1 VLLLLTTTG
10 VYWSGLSGGF
20 LFDDYPNIVENHGVQ
35 PSDASL
41 PSLVRAALSSPS
53 SEFKRP
59 LASLS
64 FAANYLATGLD
75 PYWMKLTNLVIH
87 LLNGLL
93 VFLLAR
99 ALLVAASKRIA
110 AESAPTT
117 GSGDR
122 AGVTAALIAGAW
134 MLLPI
139 NLTAVVYVVQRM
151 ESMANLFVLLGLIGY
166 MAGRQRML
174 AARTGKEARIGLLLS
189 ISSLILGTVFGLL
202 AKETAVMLP
211 LYAFLVEWIVLNFR
225 APPAMAARSEV
236 DETRLAHRNKP
247 DYRVISL
254 FVVVLLLPLVIG
266 LAWLLPGLFHA
277 SQWSTRDFTMGTRLL
292 SEARIVA
299 DYVVWT
305 LFPTPGALSFYH
317 DDFSVSTGLL
327 APWTTLAGML
337 FIAGMAA
344 LMFWMRK
351 RRPLTALGIALF
363 LGCHLLTGT
372 VLPLELI
379 YEHRNYFASF
389 GLMLAIIPY
398 LAAPP
403 RSHVGAHPVHKGLPS
418 VVRDA
423 SAHEGE
429 GQSRTGCAPTETG
442 YPGES
447 QPFALPRY
455 TLLAGLLVSWAA
467 LTALTA
473 HAWGNP
479 LRLAEDLA
487 SRAPQSPRAQYELGR
502 TYIIYSHYK
511 PDSPFTRLA
520 YAPLEKSA
528 ALPNSSILPEQAL
541 IFMNARM
548 HLPLKDAWWDSMI
561 AKLKATKPGVQDE
574 SSLGALTQCARENNC
589 DLPANRMMEAFIA
602 ALSHP
607 GPRPR
612 LLATYG
618 DYAWNVLHDHDLGER
633 MTEEAVKAQ
642 PDEPAYR
649 ITMVRMLAAQGR
661 KTEAEDA
668 LRQLEALNIGG
679 RLDGSLD
686 ELRALLNLK

>member
-1 VLLLLTTTG
+1 MRASTRRLLPNLIFAAAILATIA

-20 LFDDYPNIVENHGVQ
+20 LFDDYPNIVENRGVQ
-35 PSDASL
+35 PPDASL

-75 PYWMKLTNLVIH
+75 PFWMKLTNLVIH

-99 ALLVAASKRIA
+99 ALLVVASKSIA
-110 AESAPTT
+110 AEAAPTEAAAT
-117 GSGDR
+117 GSGER
-122 AGVTAALIAGAW
+122 TGVTAALIAGAW

-174 AARTGKEARIGLLLS
+174 APRTSKGAGTGLLLC
-189 ISSLILGTVFGLL
+189 IFSLILGTVFGLL

-225 APPAMAARSEV
+225 APPAMAATSEAGR
-236 DETRLAHRNKP
+236 THPTHRNKP
-247 DYRVISL
+247 DYRIIGL
-254 FVVVLLLPLVIG
+254 FVVVLLLPLTIG
-266 LAWLLPGLFHA
+266 LVWLLPGLFHP
-277 SQWSTRDFTMGTRLL
+277 SQWSTRDFTMSTRLL

-337 FIAGMAA
+337 FLAGMAA

-389 GLMLAIIPY
+389 GLMLTIIPY

-403 RSHVGAHPVHKGLPS
+403 RPSVGATSVATAHDEHPV
-418 VVRDA
+418 
-423 SAHEGE
+423 
-429 GQSRTGCAPTETG
+429 Q
-442 YPGES
+442 S

-455 TLLAGLLVSWAA
+455 TLLAGLLLSWAA

-487 SRAPQSPRAQYELGR
+487 TRAPQSPRAQYELGR
-502 TYIIYSHYK
+502 TY
-511 PDSPFTRLA
+511 
-520 YAPLEKSA
+520 
-528 ALPNSSILPEQAL
+528 
-541 IFMNARM
+541 
-548 HLPLKDAWWDSMI
+548 
-561 AKLKATKPGVQDE
+561 
-574 SSLGALTQCARENNC
+574 
-589 DLPANRMMEAFIA
+589 
-602 ALSHP
+602 
-607 GPRPR
+607 
-612 LLATYG
+612 
-618 DYAWNVLHDHDLGER
+618 
-633 MTEEAVKAQ
+633 
-642 PDEPAYR
+642 
-649 ITMVRMLAAQGR
+649 
-661 KTEAEDA
+661 
-668 LRQLEALNIGG
+668 
-679 RLDGSLD
+679 
-686 ELRALLNLK
+686 